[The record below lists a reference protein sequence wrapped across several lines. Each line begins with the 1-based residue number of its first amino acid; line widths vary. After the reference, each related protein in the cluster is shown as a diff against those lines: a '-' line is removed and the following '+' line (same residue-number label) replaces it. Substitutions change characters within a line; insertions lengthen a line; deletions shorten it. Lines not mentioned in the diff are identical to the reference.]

1 MVPDTFAIARECR
14 ANNLQKWWLKLEEKN
29 RPTNRPSSLHAGMG
43 YDGTTKGDVWPKKAE
58 RERKRQTSD
67 LLEASPVR

>member
-29 RPTNRPSSLHAGMG
+29 RPTNRPPLHPLCMQVG
-43 YDGTTKGDVWPKKAE
+43 GTTGQPKVMCGQRKQRE
-58 RERKRQTSD
+58 REK
-67 LLEASPVR
+67 EANP